1 MSFLEIEGLTRT
13 FPGGVEA
20 VAGIDLAC
28 GEGEFVVLL
37 GPSGCGKTTTLRM
50 LAGLETPTSGQIRIA
65 GEPVEGLPPARRD
78 VGFVFQFYALYPHMT
93 VAGNVGFPLECDG
106 VGRGERRERVGALL
120 EQMQLSHLAGRR
132 PGQLGG
138 GDRQRV
144 ALARALVRRPR
155 LWLMD
160 EPLGT
165 LDAGMRAEMR
175 ELIRERQLASGITT
189 VYVTHD
195 QEEAMSL
202 ADRVVVMD
210 AGEICQAGPPAEVYD
225 DPENLFAARFIGSP
239 GMNFAAGE
247 IGGEPPVFT
256 GALDGDGS
264 GRFPVKGGRPGP
276 VTLGVR
282 PEFLRPDP
290 AGPVP
295 AAVVVDELLGR
306 HRNLHLDTPLGRLIM
321 RLGGEAAETPEYRPG
336 ERLTVAL
343 DRDHLRFFD
352 SNTGCRI

>member
-1 MSFLEIEGLTRT
+1 MSFLEIEGLTRI

-20 VAGIDLAC
+20 VAAIDLAC
-28 GEGEFVVLL
+28 EEGEFVVLL

-50 LAGLETPTSGQIRIA
+50 LAGLETPTGGQIRIA
-65 GEPVEGLPPARRD
+65 GEPVEGIPPARRD

-93 VAGNVGFPLECDG
+93 VAENVGFPLECDG
-106 VGRGERRERVGALL
+106 VGRGERGERVGALL
-120 EQMQLSHLAGRR
+120 EQMQLSHLARRR
-132 PGQLGG
+132 PGQLAG
-138 GDRQRV
+138 GDQQRV

-160 EPLGT
+160 EPLGA

-225 DPENLFAARFIGSP
+225 DPGNLFVASFIGSP
-239 GMNFAAGE
+239 GMNFAEGE

-264 GRFPVKGGRPGP
+264 GRFPVEGGRPGP

-282 PEFLRPDP
+282 PEFLRPDLSGPLP
-290 AGPVP
+290 AT
-295 AAVVVDELLGR
+295 VVVDELLGR
-306 HRNLHLDTPLGRLIM
+306 HRNLHLDTPIGRLIM
-321 RLGGEAAETPEYRPG
+321 RLGGESAESPEYRPG
-336 ERLTVAL
+336 EGLGVAL
-343 DRDHLRFFD
+343 DRAHLRFFD
-352 SNTGCRI
+352 RGTGRRI